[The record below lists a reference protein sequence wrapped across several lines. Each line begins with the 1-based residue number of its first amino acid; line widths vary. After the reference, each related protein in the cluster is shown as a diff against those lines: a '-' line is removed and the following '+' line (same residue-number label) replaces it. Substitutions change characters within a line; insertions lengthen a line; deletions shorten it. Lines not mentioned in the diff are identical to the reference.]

1 MKWLSV
7 RLGRLM
13 ITITIE
19 DDEDV
24 TTLFNIMLEMKNAL
38 ECISGECDHKD
49 DSRDEQ

>member
-1 MKWLSV
+1 
-7 RLGRLM
+7 M

-24 TTLFNIMLEMKNAL
+24 ETLFDIMLEIKQFMDCL
-38 ECISGECDHKD
+38 SGECDHQD